1 MHYSDATAQNHLFAA
16 FSLEALYSIFRVWYT
31 SVIIMKSRKNLLEQL
46 KVLPHFSKNS
56 VYQLGK
62 QLGLKDGTV
71 DTYISRFLKYK
82 ELIWLNKGLYVSTDF
97 FEKNK
102 NDISYSFYLANVIR
116 TPSYVSSWA
125 ALQYYNLATEAVHSI
140 TSVSPKATRDFET
153 KAGNFSY
160 QSIKKDLFSDFSLT
174 KGKFDFFIASP
185 SKALFDLLYFRTH
198 QFRGIKSENIKALVE
213 ELRIDIDEMDKSE
226 QEKFYTMIKKYS
238 HE

>member
-1 MHYSDATAQNHLFAA
+1 
-16 FSLEALYSIFRVWYT
+16 
-31 SVIIMKSRKNLLEQL
+31 MKSRKNLLEQL
-46 KVLPHFSKNS
+46 KSLPYFSKNT

-71 DTYISRFLKYK
+71 NTYISRFLKYK
-82 ELIWLNKGLYVSTDF
+82 EIIWLNKGLYVSTDF

-125 ALQYYNLATEAVHSI
+125 ALQYYNLATEVVHSV
-140 TSVSPKATRDFET
+140 TSVTLKVTRDFET
-153 KAGNFSY
+153 KAGNFTY

-185 SKALFDLLYFRTH
+185 AKALFDLLYFRTH
-198 QFRGIKSENIKALVE
+198 QFRGTKLEDIRKMVE
-213 ELRIDIDEMDKSE
+213 ELRIDFDEMDKSE
-226 QEKFYTMIKKYS
+226 QEKFYTMIKKFF